1 MHFYIDYTITGMHLS
16 WVVQKSKR
24 SLEFAKIV
32 DLVGISVV
40 ISFSIRSSC
49 DKCIFLCAVH
59 FWDTP
64 SFVFRYSQ
72 LSYVELKCRM

>member
-16 WVVQKSKR
+16 RVVVHKSKR

-32 DLVGISVV
+32 NLVGFSVV

-49 DKCIFLCAVH
+49 D
-59 FWDTP
+59 
-64 SFVFRYSQ
+64 
-72 LSYVELKCRM
+72 